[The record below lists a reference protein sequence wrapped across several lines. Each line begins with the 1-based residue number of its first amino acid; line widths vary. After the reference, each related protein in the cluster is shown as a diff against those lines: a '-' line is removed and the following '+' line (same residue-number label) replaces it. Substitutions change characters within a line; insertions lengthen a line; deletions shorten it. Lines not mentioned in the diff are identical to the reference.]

1 MPLPNPAVW
10 TDGEEPTN
18 LPTADN
24 LNLDWRDSLDFLLG
38 TTKPII
44 LLFSTVATALA
55 TNTATNI
62 EFNNEKLK
70 RGGMV
75 HSNSTNNHQITVPYT
90 GQYQGYTQAG
100 YTSTTTTST
109 RLITRLFKTPASPVM
124 FARTEDAPQRTTGW
138 SVTMSFTVDLTANDI
153 VYMTCATSSGT
164 AVMDSGTA
172 FNSRFG
178 MWYAGDST

>member
-1 MPLPNPAVW
+1 MALPAPRTW
-10 TDGEEPTN
+10 SDGEEPDN
-18 LPTADN
+18 IPTADD
-24 LNLDWRDSLDFLLG
+24 LNTDWRDSLNFLLG
-38 TTKPII
+38 TDRPII

-55 TNTATNI
+55 TNTITNI
-62 EFNNEKLK
+62 EMNNERLK

-75 HSNSTNNHQITVPYT
+75 HSNVTNNHQITVPYT

-100 YTSTTTTST
+100 YTSTTVTST
-109 RLITRLFKTPASPVM
+109 RLITRLFKTPAAPVM

-138 SVTMSFTVDLTANDI
+138 SVNMSFTVDLTAGDI